1 MTITNTIKK
10 ICSNLGNNSKPLY
23 PILAISCA
31 NGIFRP
37 TFTMLKKGENPESKK
52 YAALREGITEVVA
65 MPTYFVTGI
74 LGAKLGEKIAVKAHE
89 ANLAKKLQAGE
100 VISET
105 VKQEMKAA
113 AIKKGQAGLGLIAIC
128 FAAGV
133 VIPALCSVVV
143 TPIMKK
149 IGKKPAETPNKLD
162 IKENAVS
169 APVKE
174 IPSQPL
180 TQINRPAFN
189 NWTSGM
195 KVGGV

>member
-1 MTITNTIKK
+1 MSNFIKNL
-10 ICSNLGNNSKPLY
+10 CSKLGNNNKPLY

-37 TFTMLKKGENPESKK
+37 TFTMMKKGENPESKK

-89 ANLAKKLQAGE
+89 ADIAKRIKAGE

-105 VKQEMKAA
+105 VKQELKAS

-143 TPIMKK
+143 TPVMKR
-149 IGKKPAETPNKLD
+149 IGKKPEQKTLD
-162 IKENAVS
+162 IKENAVT
-169 APVKE
+169 APKVVHQTTP
-174 IPSQPL
+174 IV
-180 TQINRPAFN
+180 RPTFN
-189 NWTSGM
+189 SWNSGM

>member
-1 MTITNTIKK
+1 MSNFIKNL
-10 ICSNLGNNSKPLY
+10 CSKLGNNSKPLY

-37 TFTMLKKGENPESKK
+37 TFTMMKKGENPESKK

-89 ANLAKKLQAGE
+89 ADIAKRIKAGE

-105 VKQEMKAA
+105 VKQELKAS

-143 TPIMKK
+143 TPVMKR
-149 IGKKPAETPNKLD
+149 IGKKPEQKTLD
-162 IKENAVS
+162 IKENAVT
-169 APVKE
+169 APKVVHQTTP
-174 IPSQPL
+174 IV
-180 TQINRPAFN
+180 RPTFN
-189 NWTSGM
+189 NWNSGM

>member
-1 MTITNTIKK
+1 MSNFIKT
-10 ICSNLGNNSKPLY
+10 ICSKLGNNSKPLY

-37 TFTMLKKGENPESKK
+37 TFTMMKKGENPESKK

-89 ANLAKKLQAGE
+89 TDIAKRIKAGE

-105 VKQEMKAA
+105 VKQEMKAS

-128 FAAGV
+128 IAAGV

-143 TPIMKK
+143 TPVMKR
-149 IGKKPAETPNKLD
+149 IGKKPEQKPLD
-162 IKENAVS
+162 IKENAIT
-169 APVKE
+169 PPDT
-174 IPSQPL
+174 I
-180 TQINRPAFN
+180 RPTTPIVRPTFN
-189 NWTSGM
+189 NWNSGM

>member
-1 MTITNTIKK
+1 MSFNSFIKN
-10 ICSNLGNNSKPLY
+10 ICSKLGNNSKPLY

-89 ANLAKKLQAGE
+89 ADIAKKIKAGKS
-100 VISET
+100 ISET
-105 VKQEMKAA
+105 VKQELKAS

-143 TPIMKK
+143 TPIMKHL
-149 IGKKPAETPNKLD
+149 GKKNEQKPLD
-162 IKENAVS
+162 IKENAVTPP
-169 APVKE
+169 AA
-174 IPSQPL
+174 I
-180 TQINRPAFN
+180 RPTTSIVRPTFN

>member
-1 MTITNTIKK
+1 MSNFIKNL
-10 ICSNLGNNSKPLY
+10 CSKLGNNSKPLY

-37 TFTMLKKGENPESKK
+37 TFTMMKKGENPESKK
-52 YAALREGITEVVA
+52 YAALREGITEIVA

-89 ANLAKKLQAGE
+89 ADIAKRIKAGE

-105 VKQEMKAA
+105 VKQEMKAS

-143 TPIMKK
+143 TPVMKR
-149 IGKKPAETPNKLD
+149 IGKKPEQKALD
-162 IKENAVS
+162 IKENAVT
-169 APVKE
+169 APKVVHQTTP
-174 IPSQPL
+174 IV
-180 TQINRPAFN
+180 RPTFN

>member
-1 MTITNTIKK
+1 MSFNSFIKN
-10 ICSNLGNNSKPLY
+10 ICSKLGNNSKPLY

-37 TFTMLKKGENPESKK
+37 TFTMMKKGENPESKK

-89 ANLAKKLQAGE
+89 ADIAKRIKAGE

-105 VKQEMKAA
+105 VKQEMKAS

-143 TPIMKK
+143 TPIMKHL
-149 IGKKPAETPNKLD
+149 GKKNQQKPLD
-162 IKENAVS
+162 IKENAVTPP
-169 APVKE
+169 A
-174 IPSQPL
+174 I
-180 TQINRPAFN
+180 IRPTTPIARPTFN
-189 NWTSGM
+189 NWASGM

>member
-1 MTITNTIKK
+1 MSFNSFIKN
-10 ICSNLGNNSKPLY
+10 ICSKLGNNSKPLY

-89 ANLAKKLQAGE
+89 ADIAKRIKAGE

-105 VKQEMKAA
+105 VKQEMKAS

-143 TPIMKK
+143 TPIMKR
-149 IGKKPAETPNKLD
+149 IGKKPDQKPLD
-162 IKENAVS
+162 IKENAVT
-169 APVKE
+169 
-174 IPSQPL
+174 QPAA
-180 TQINRPAFN
+180 IRPTTPIVRPTFN

>member
-1 MTITNTIKK
+1 MTITNVVKK
-10 ICSNLGNNSKPLY
+10 ICSNLGNNSRPIY

-52 YAALREGITEVVA
+52 YAALREGITELVA
-65 MPTYFVTGI
+65 MPTYFLTGI
-74 LGAKLGEKIAVKAHE
+74 LGEKLGEKIAVKAHE
-89 ANLAKKLQAGE
+89 ADIAKRIKAGD

-105 VKQEMKAA
+105 VKQEMKAS

-128 FAAGV
+128 IAAGV

-149 IGKKPAETPNKLD
+149 IGKKPEETPKKLD
-162 IKENAVS
+162 IKENAV
-169 APVKE
+169 PVKE
-174 IPSQPL
+174 IPVQPL
-180 TQINRPAFN
+180 TQINRPIFN
-189 NWTSGM
+189 NWNSGM

>member
-1 MTITNTIKK
+1 MAFNNFIKN
-10 ICSNLGNNSKPLY
+10 ICSKLGNNSKPLY

-37 TFTMLKKGENPESKK
+37 TFTMMKKGENPESKK

-89 ANLAKKLQAGE
+89 ADIAKRIKAGE

-105 VKQEMKAA
+105 VKQEMKAS

-143 TPIMKK
+143 TPIMKRT
-149 IGKKPAETPNKLD
+149 GKKPEQKPLD
-162 IKENAVS
+162 IKENTVTPPATIRP
-169 APVKE
+169 A
-174 IPSQPL
+174 
-180 TQINRPAFN
+180 TQIVRPTFN
-189 NWTSGM
+189 NWASGM